1 VSEQIDITLIPN
13 DFAFLEG
20 LMRQRGDQG
29 DIMGAMLALKL
40 AVASV
45 VPASVIGPD
54 VARLG
59 SRVRFRI
66 DGGET
71 LEKRLVAGVN
81 RHGEAL
87 PVSVPHG
94 LALIGMSVGDSN
106 LVPRVDGTSERLT
119 LETVLPGLTIVQ
131 GAPRA
136 VEVAS
141 VMSIRSASPFMARNS
156 SRFGWSGDDD
166 DPGPSAA

>member
-1 VSEQIDITLIPN
+1 MSVHIDITLTPN
-13 DFAFLEG
+13 DFAFLG
-20 LMRQRGDQG
+20 RLMRQRGDQG
-29 DIMGAMLALKL
+29 DIVGAMLALKL

-45 VPASVIGPD
+45 VPASVIGQD

-66 DGGET
+66 DGGEA

-81 RHGEAL
+81 GVSADAL
-87 PVSVPHG
+87 PVSLPHG

-106 LVPRVDGTSERLT
+106 LVPRIDGASERLT
-119 LETVLPGLTIVQ
+119 LDAVLPGLSI
-131 GAPRA
+131 
-136 VEVAS
+136 VAS
-141 VMSIRSASPFMARNS
+141 GELKAMDVGPALPIRSTPPFMARNS
-156 SRFGWSGDDD
+156 SRFGDDD